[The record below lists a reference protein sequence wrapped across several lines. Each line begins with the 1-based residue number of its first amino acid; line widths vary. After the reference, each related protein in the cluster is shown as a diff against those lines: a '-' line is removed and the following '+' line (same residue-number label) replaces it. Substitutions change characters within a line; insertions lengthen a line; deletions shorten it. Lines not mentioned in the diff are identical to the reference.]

1 MKKIVLKI
9 EGMSCSACSNGLEKY
24 LNKQDGIIS
33 CSVNLVSASALIE
46 YDDKLKLEDL
56 NRFVSEAG
64 FTSLGEYKVEKEEKN
79 NKNKILLIVFA
90 FLIILLMYVSMS
102 HMIGLV
108 EIPFLSMHKHPMNY
122 SICLFILTIPFLI
135 YGIDIFRSGYKNLIH
150 KTPNMDTLVTLGV
163 ACSFIYSFYN
173 LIMVLLGHLENVG
186 NLYFESSATIIFF
199 IKLGRFIDK
208 KSKEKTNSAV
218 EGLVQITPES
228 AIVKTK
234 DGEKEVTIDEVKK
247 GDILICKPGSR
258 FAVDGTITK
267 GESHIDESFITG
279 ESTLSKKGINDKV
292 IAGSINID
300 GYVEYKAEKIGKN
313 STVSEMVKL
322 VVESQNTKA
331 KISLLADKICGYFV
345 PSIILI
351 ALLTFFGYLVLSYP
365 FNESLTRFVSVLV
378 VACPCALGLATPLAC
393 VISTGVCAKK
403 GILIKSNDVL
413 ENACKIDTVV
423 FDKTGTLTYGKLR
436 ISKIKNYSKYKDKEI
451 IQIVSSIESKS
462 SHPIAFTFTSY
473 AKDNNID
480 LLEVTDFKNLS
491 GIGIYAK
498 IKNKEYYIGNN
509 KLFKKFN
516 SDNNYSHVEDELS
529 KDENSIVYVIE
540 NNKVIAIIGVKDV
553 VRDNSRKVVSELQ
566 KLKIDVIMLSGDNEK
581 TANIIAKSI
590 GIKNV
595 ISNVLPKEKTDVI
608 KDLIS
613 KNKKVMMVG
622 DGINDA
628 PALESATIG
637 VSISSATDIA
647 ASSSSVILIND
658 NLERI
663 VDLINI
669 SKKTFRIIK
678 ENLFWAFIYNILM
691 IPIAI
696 GLLKP
701 FNLTLNPMLAS
712 ISMTISSLCVVF
724 NSLRIR
730 NIK

>member
-24 LNKQDGIIS
+24 LNKQDGIS
-33 CSVNLVSASALIE
+33 SASVNLVSASALIE
-46 YDDKLKLEDL
+46 YDDKLKIEDL

-64 FTSLGEYKVEKEEKN
+64 FTSLGEYKVEKEERS

-90 FLIILLMYVSMS
+90 VLIIILMYVSMS

-108 EIPFLSMHKHPMNY
+108 EIPFLSIHNHPMNY
-122 SICLFILTIPFLI
+122 AICLFILTIPFLI
-135 YGIDIFRSGYKNLIH
+135 YGFDIFKSGYKNLIH

-173 LIMVLLGHLENVG
+173 LIMVLLGHNENVG

-208 KSKEKTNSAV
+208 KAKEKTNSAV
-218 EGLVQITPES
+218 VGLVQITPES
-228 AIVKTK
+228 ALIKTK

-267 GESHIDESFITG
+267 GETHIDESFITG
-279 ESTLSKKGINDKV
+279 ESKLIKKGINDKV

-300 GYVEYKAEKIGKN
+300 GYVEYSAEKIGKN

-322 VVESQNTKA
+322 VLEAVNTKA
-331 KISLLADKICGYFV
+331 KISILADKICGYFV

-351 ALLTFFGYLVLSYP
+351 SGLTFLGYLILSYP

-393 VISTGVCAKK
+393 VISEGVCAKK
-403 GILIKSNDVL
+403 GILIKSSEVL
-413 ENACKIDTVV
+413 ETASKIDTIV
-423 FDKTGTLTYGKLR
+423 FDKTGTLTYGKLK
-436 ISKIKNYSKYKDKEI
+436 ISKIHNFSKYKDKEI
-451 IQIVSSIESKS
+451 IQIVGSIENNS
-462 SHPIAFTFTSY
+462 SHPIALAFTNAIKEEKMEFL
-473 AKDNNID
+473 DVNN
-480 LLEVTDFKNLS
+480 FKNIS
-491 GIGIYAK
+491 GVGISAK

-509 KLFKKFN
+509 KIFKKFN
-516 SDNNYSHVEDELS
+516 SENNYSNIEDELS

-540 NNKVIAIIGVKDV
+540 NNKVIAIIGVKDI
-553 VRDNSRKVVSELQ
+553 VRLNAKKVINKLQ
-566 KLKIDVIMLSGDNEK
+566 DLNINVIMLSGDNEK
-581 TANIIAKSI
+581 TANIIAKNI
-590 GIKNV
+590 GIKTV
-595 ISNVLPKEKTDVI
+595 ISNVLPKEKTAVI
-608 KDLIS
+608 RDLIS
-613 KNKKVMMVG
+613 KNKNVMMVG

-647 ASSSSVILIND
+647 ASSSSVILMND

-696 GLLKP
+696 GIFKP

-724 NSLRIR
+724 NSLRLK
-730 NIK
+730 NVK